1 VAQPLRLHHVGFVVA
16 SIENEMPGFLRS
28 LAAQWNGRIFDDPQ
42 QRVKVAFLTT
52 RPEDPQLELVEPAGE
67 NSPVFHFLQDRGGG
81 LHHTC
86 YEVGNLDEQLASF
99 RSRGAIIAKRP
110 KPAVAFEGRRIAW
123 VLTPQKLLI
132 ELLEAAGKP
141 A

>member
-1 VAQPLRLHHVGFVVA
+1 MATPLRLHHVGFVVA
-16 SIENEMPGFLRS
+16 SIEHEMPGFLRS
-28 LAAQWNGRIFDDPQ
+28 LLAQWDGRIFEDPQ

-67 NSPVFHFLQDRGGG
+67 NSPVFHFLRERGGG

-86 YEVGNLDEQLASF
+86 YEVDALDEELASF

-110 KPAVAFEGRRIAW
+110 KPAVAFDGRRIAW
-123 VLTPQKLLI
+123 LLTPQKLLI
-132 ELLEAAGKP
+132 ELLEAAGKT